1 MVSEKRASGDTCI
14 TRRPKSQEYV
24 SKARIGN
31 YKKGSTL
38 NQFLGISFSLS
49 LSLIIPVC
57 PGLYN
62 GLSVCI
68 SVISAS
74 SRRVFTFTLSV

>member
-31 YKKGSTL
+31 YKKRV
-38 NQFLGISFSLS
+38 QF
-49 LSLIIPVC
+49 
-57 PGLYN
+57 
-62 GLSVCI
+62 
-68 SVISAS
+68 
-74 SRRVFTFTLSV
+74 